1 LRANFDGV
9 SSEYVQASEEAGSA
23 KYEYGYNVT
32 SVKYDENS
40 KEVVVSFQD
49 RDKMEK
55 TARTSR
61 VFAADGPSS
70 MIRGLMMPDIKR
82 QYAGYVAW
90 RGTVVETQVSK
101 ATSDAFVEKFTFF
114 HDEGIQVFPYVT
126 V

>member
-1 LRANFDGV
+1 M

-82 QYAGYVAW
+82 KYVGYVAW

-101 ATSDAFVEKFTFF
+101 ATNYAFVEKFTFF
-114 HDEGIQVFPYVT
+114 HDEGIQVFPSVT
-126 V
+126 I